1 MAQASTTKAA
11 PASEAAPPKPAP
23 AEAPPD
29 VPAFSFNGPD
39 LDNEPETALGL
50 PSAGRRQAAEAE
62 VVEGVDLSG
71 VPRVLLFAGRGKT
84 GKTTAIRWMAERA
97 LGERRPLL
105 MGDLDPTNASFST
118 YFKGVQRPDD
128 ADDPAVTLKWLE
140 GFIQHAIRHKLNAVV
155 DLGGGDL
162 NLRRLVDELP
172 GLADTMVAEGVAPV
186 LFYHVGSQVDD
197 LSPVATMEGRGFQ
210 PEATA
215 IVMNEAT
222 IEPGLGRVQAFA
234 RVKRHSVFRDA
245 LARGAVPVYMP
256 KLLVADAIEAR
267 RLRFLAARD
276 GAAGEDG
283 KATFG
288 AFDRARVRS
297 WLEAMDRQ
305 FAGVRTWLP

>member
-1 MAQASTTKAA
+1 MTPANTPKA
-11 PASEAAPPKPAP
+11 PASEAAPSKPAP
-23 AEAPPD
+23 AD
-29 VPAFSFNGPD
+29 VLPEVPTFSFNGPN

-50 PSAGRRQAAEAE
+50 PSAGKRQASEAH

-71 VPRVLLFAGRGKT
+71 VPRILLFAGRGKT

-97 LGERRPLL
+97 LAERRPLL

-140 GFIQHAIRHKLNAVV
+140 GFIQHAIRHKLNAIV

-162 NLRRLVDELP
+162 NLRRLVDDLP
-172 GLADTMVAEGVAPV
+172 GLVDMMTADGAAPV
-186 LFYHVGSQVDD
+186 LFYHVGPQVDD
-197 LSPVATMEGRGFQ
+197 LSPIATLEGRGFQ

-215 IVMNEAT
+215 IVMNEAA
-222 IEPGLGRVQAFA
+222 IEPGSGRLQAFA
-234 RVKRHSVFRDA
+234 RLKRHSVFREA
-245 LARGAVPVYMP
+245 LARGVVPVYMP

-267 RLRFLAARD
+267 RLRFLDARD
-276 GAAGEDG
+276 GAVDADG
-283 KATFG
+283 KAAFG
-288 AFDRARVRS
+288 AFDRARVRH
-297 WLEAMDRQ
+297 WLDAMERQ